1 MSDRAVPTATVQVRH
16 HVAPEDEARA
26 EFYALLARLYAASP
40 DAPLLAAIG
49 ASTLWDDDGINPLAS
64 SWNRLV
70 LASRVM
76 DAEAAEQEYTD
87 IFVGVGKSEVN
98 PHGSHWLSGF
108 MMEKPL
114 VELRGELAQLGLGR
128 QPGVVMLEDHLGA
141 LFETMRILIAGQGD
155 RRPAAPAVQQR
166 FFDRQIAP
174 WCFDCCN
181 AVQQCSVAN
190 YYARVAELTSEFL
203 AVERDSLAME

>member
-1 MSDRAVPTATVQVRH
+1 MRH
-16 HVAPEDEARA
+16 RVAPEDEARA
-26 EFYALLARLYAASP
+26 EFYALLARLYAAAP

-49 ASTLWDDDGINPLAS
+49 ASALWEDNGSQPLAAA
-64 SWNRLV
+64 WNRLV
-70 LASRVM
+70 LASRAM

-114 VELRGELAQLGLGR
+114 AELRGELAELGLGR
-128 QPGVVMLEDHLGA
+128 QTGVTMLEDHLAA

-155 RRPAAPAVQQR
+155 RPPVLPSMQQR
-166 FFDRQIAP
+166 FFERRIAS
-174 WCFDCCN
+174 WSFACCN
-181 AVQQCSVAN
+181 AIKKCAVAN
-190 YYARVAELTSEFL
+190 YYLRVAEFTCEFL
-203 AVERDSLAME
+203 AVERDSLAMD